1 MSIHT
6 KLANTTK
13 TDLEVFIHDLATPI
27 TNIDLNLN
35 LLQNQIT
42 PKHKYADITLSR
54 ALSSLSQLNGI
65 IAQKRNY
72 LYTQGIREYINIY
85 KEILSIKTSHF
96 PLLEKYSISL
106 EINSPQEILL
116 YTNKYK
122 FRQVVDNLINNSIDA
137 LSLTKRKKKVIHLSI
152 INNTESIILTIYD
165 NGDGINQ
172 KLIQKVF
179 DLNFS
184 TKTNHSGIGLWL
196 IKQTITTEFGG
207 QIELKSK
214 PSKYTEITLTLPKKS
229 NSK

>member
-6 KLANTTK
+6 KLSNTAK
-13 TDLEVFIHDLATPI
+13 TDIEVFIHDLATPI
-27 TNIDLNLN
+27 TNIDLSLN

-65 IAQKRNY
+65 IAQKRNH
-72 LYTQGIREYINIY
+72 LQTRDIREYINIY
-85 KEILSIKTSHF
+85 EEILSIKTFYS

-106 EINSPQEILL
+106 KINSPRKIIL
-116 YTNKYK
+116 YTNRYK
-122 FRQVVDNLINNSIDA
+122 FRQVIDNLINNSIDA
-137 LSLTKRKKKVIHLSI
+137 LSLTRRKKKVIYLSI
-152 INNTESIILTIYD
+152 TNNTESIVLTIYD
-165 NGDGINQ
+165 NGYGINP

-196 IKQTITTEFGG
+196 IRQTITTEFGG

-214 PSKYTEITLTLPKKS
+214 PDKYTEITLILPKKS
-229 NSK
+229 NSR

>member
-6 KLANTTK
+6 KLSNTAK
-13 TDLEVFIHDLATPI
+13 TDIEVFIHDLATPI
-27 TNIDLNLN
+27 TNIDLSLN

-65 IAQKRNY
+65 IAQKRNH
-72 LYTQGIREYINIY
+72 LQTRDIREYINIY
-85 KEILSIKTSHF
+85 EEILSIKTFYS

-106 EINSPQEILL
+106 KINSPRKIIL
-116 YTNKYK
+116 YTNRYK
-122 FRQVVDNLINNSIDA
+122 FRQVIDNLINNSIDA
-137 LSLTKRKKKVIHLSI
+137 LSLTRRKKKVIYLSI
-152 INNTESIILTIYD
+152 TNNTESIVLTIYD
-165 NGDGINQ
+165 NGYGINP

-196 IKQTITTEFGG
+196 IRQTITTEFGG

-214 PSKYTEITLTLPKKS
+214 PDKYTEITLTLPKKS
-229 NSK
+229 NSR